1 MPFPP
6 FNHASSDRP
15 SMPLQTQG
23 KRRTVAQD
31 VPVKRFRVSRAC
43 DQCRTERSK
52 CDGNQPQCAPCFDSN
67 RPCTYTSNPKK
78 RGLPPGYIR
87 GIELALA
94 LVFQQNP
101 EIEASFIARLGQEN
115 TVLLARDT
123 KESNRLHK
131 NWRKSKFC
139 KELNRT
145 LTGEQGP
152 IDKEDV
158 SSAEDSDAG
167 LEQETNIPS
176 AVSEVPSQPVLHS
189 PQEHRE
195 TRHRQVMQQDMQ
207 YASLTPLPPNCWQL
221 LEAYSIYTQCWL
233 PISEKLDVLK
243 LSYSYP
249 SQGLQLSPGMPE
261 SGQHAEMW
269 SIFALGSCQ
278 DAHTQTY
285 PEHNHLMSTRRLYDT
300 ARSMIPTELGKF
312 DLGHVKALLNL
323 ALVNLRSSLYDA
335 AWILAGAAS
344 RIIPTIGESV
354 RVASSRYPHV
364 VSSCYLLD
372 NLMAISLNRR
382 PHFNK
387 SDLERA
393 GRVEEDGLEEWQPWV
408 GELETTTGHSSR
420 LPTLSLSTFNRV
432 VDLVDVLVTARGL
445 SGASADAV
453 QRLSDWKSALS
464 PKFDYIRT
472 DSTTVP
478 LTPPAVLLQLTYFA
492 TNLACTPSL
501 MWLQRTLELLEMCQ
515 ERMGTGRLPPIM
527 ICLLYTIKLSS
538 KSLPLDQAAQ
548 TRIEGA
554 INSYAIVSNIGY
566 REAQHAATTGV
577 ANYGRGEIAHPG
589 PAHVSPHSF
598 PDRFNNPVADRQHHH
613 ARPSSLLGEL
623 IPDMNPGP
631 QAQTATFSPDAINT
645 DFTSPAL
652 DAYDPS
658 ISGDLESFF
667 DELATL
673 HGAKKLQNQPQFM
686 QNLGFAPEVSM
697 ADLLATQSGQYM
709 PMNNSTFGTEHEG
722 EPLQFPLSDYYDAG

>member
-6 FNHASSDRP
+6 YNHASTDCP

-94 LVFQQNP
+94 LIFQQNP
-101 EIEASFIARLGQEN
+101 EIEASFIARLSQEN

-145 LTGEQGP
+145 LTGEQSP
-152 IDKEDV
+152 IDKDDV

-167 LEQETNIPS
+167 VEQETNIPP
-176 AVSEVPSQPVLHS
+176 AISEGPSQPVLHS
-189 PQEHRE
+189 PEEHRE
-195 TRHRQVMQQDMQ
+195 TRHHQVMQEGMQ
-207 YASLTPLPPNCWQL
+207 YVPLTPLPPDCWQL
-221 LEAYSIYTQCWL
+221 LEAYSTYTQCWL
-233 PISEKLDVLK
+233 PISEKLDLLK

-249 SQGLQLSPGMPE
+249 SQGLQLSPEMPE
-261 SGQHAEMW
+261 SGHHGEMW

-278 DAHTQTY
+278 GVHNQSY
-285 PEHNHLMSTRRLYDT
+285 SEHHQPMSTRKLYDT

-335 AWILAGAAS
+335 AWILVGAAS

-354 RVASSRYPHV
+354 RAASSRYPHV

-372 NLMAISLNRR
+372 NLLAISLNRR
-382 PHFNK
+382 PHFNR

-408 GELETTTGHSSR
+408 GELDTTAGHSLR
-420 LPTLSLSTFNRV
+420 LPTLSLSTFNRL

-445 SGASADAV
+445 SGTSADAV
-453 QRLSDWKSALS
+453 QQLSDWKSALS
-464 PKFDYIRT
+464 PKFDYIRI
-472 DSTTVP
+472 DSTAIP
-478 LTPPAVLLQLTYFA
+478 LTPPAVLLQLTHLA
-492 TNLACTPSL
+492 TSLACTPSQT
-501 MWLQRTLELLEMCQ
+501 WLARSLELLEMCQ
-515 ERMGTGRLPPIM
+515 ERMGTNRLPSVI
-527 ICLLYTIKLSS
+527 ICLLYTIKQSS
-538 KSLPLDQAAQ
+538 NSLPLDQAMQ
-548 TRIEGA
+548 RRIDRV
-554 INSYAIVSNIGY
+554 INSYTIASNIGHGDM
-566 REAQHAATTGV
+566 EHATTTGL
-577 ANYGRGEIAHPG
+577 ANYGRGEISQPG

-598 PDRFNNPVADRQHHH
+598 PGRYNNSVAERQHHH
-613 ARPSSLLGEL
+613 APTSSLLRDL

-631 QAQTATFSPDAINT
+631 PSQNATFSPDAINA

-709 PMNNSTFGTEHEG
+709 PLNTSAFGTEHEG
-722 EPLQFPLSDYYDAG
+722 ELLQFPLSDYYDAG